1 MRKCLYVRYKGS
13 ENAAIE
19 EKGEK
24 MAEEKFDV
32 IIVGGGITGCV
43 AAYLTAQAGLEVLVV
58 ERAEGAGQKAVTG
71 GRMYGH
77 AMEKVFPGFGEEAPV
92 ERKIVR
98 EKISVL
104 SEDKAFTVEY
114 DDDDMRR
121 PEMASYSI
129 LRANLDPWL
138 TEKAEEAGAMFIHG
152 IRVDR
157 ILQDENG
164 KACGV
169 LAGEEEMYADCI
181 LLADGVNSLLAQQ
194 LGLKKELTP
203 KQVAVG
209 VKEVIYFGEEE
220 INKRFGVKDGE
231 GIANLFMGD
240 VTNGAVGGGFI
251 YTNKDSL
258 SVGIVETIEEIGY
271 GGVAPRDM
279 LERLKQHPSV
289 RDLLTGGQIQ
299 EYSAHLV
306 TEGGYDMIPQ
316 LYADGVLVAGDAAA
330 LVMNLGFTIRGM
342 DCCTESARLAAET
355 IIEAKEKGDF
365 SKAALSLYEKKL
377 NDSFVFTD
385 MKHFRKMPA
394 FIDNHRIFEQ
404 YPGMINEMMRG
415 LFLVDG
421 SKPEKFTK
429 TAMGAVKKVGIFKI
443 LGDVRKGMGAL

>member
-1 MRKCLYVRYKGS
+1 
-13 ENAAIE
+13 
-19 EKGEK
+19 

-43 AAYLTAQAGLEVLVV
+43 AAYLLAQAEMEVLVV
-58 ERAEGAGQKAVTG
+58 ERAEEAGQKAVTG

-77 AMEKVFPGFGEEAPV
+77 AMEKIFPGFGEEAPV

-104 SEDKAFTVEY
+104 SESNAFTVEY
-114 DDDDMRR
+114 DDDDMRK

-152 IRVDR
+152 IRVDK
-157 ILQDENG
+157 IIQDENG

-169 LAGEEEMYADCI
+169 LAGEEEMYSDCV

-194 LGLKKELTP
+194 LGLKKELQP

-209 VKEVIYFGEEE
+209 VKEVIRFGEEE

-231 GIANLFMGD
+231 GVAWLFMGD
-240 VTNGAVGGGFI
+240 VTNGAVGGGFL
-251 YTNKDSL
+251 YTDKDAL

-289 RDLLTGGQIQ
+289 RDYLVGGELQ

-316 LYADGVLVAGDAAA
+316 LYGDGVIVAGDAAA

-342 DCCTESARLAAET
+342 DLCAESARLAAET
-355 IIEAKEKGDF
+355 IIAAKEKGDY
-365 SKAALSLYEKKL
+365 SKASLALYEKKL
-377 NDSFVFTD
+377 NESFIIRD
-385 MKHFRKMPA
+385 MKHYRKMPA
-394 FIDNHRIFEQ
+394 FIDNHRIFEK
-404 YPGMINEMMRG
+404 YPGMIDEMMRG

-421 SKPEKFTK
+421 SKPEKFAK
-429 TAMGAVKKVGIFKI
+429 TAMGAAKKVGIFKI

>member
-1 MRKCLYVRYKGS
+1 
-13 ENAAIE
+13 
-19 EKGEK
+19 

-43 AAYLTAQAGLEVLVV
+43 AAYLLAQAEMEVLVV

-77 AMEKVFPGFGEEAPV
+77 AMEKVFPGFAEEAPV
-92 ERKIVR
+92 QRRIVR
-98 EKISVL
+98 ERISVL
-104 SEDKAFTVEY
+104 GETNAFTVEY
-114 DDDDMRR
+114 DDEDMRK

-129 LRANLDPWL
+129 LRTEFDPWL

-157 ILQDENG
+157 ILTDENG

-169 LAGEEEMYADCI
+169 VAGEEEMYADCI

-194 LGLKKELTP
+194 LGLKKELQP
-203 KQVAVG
+203 RQVAVG
-209 VKEVIYFGEEE
+209 VKEVIKLGEEE
-220 INKRFGVKDGE
+220 INKRFGVTDGE
-231 GIANLFMGD
+231 GLAWLFMGD

-279 LERLKQHPSV
+279 LERLKQHPAV
-289 RDLLTGGQIQ
+289 RDMLTGGELQ

-316 LYADGVLVAGDAAA
+316 LYGDGVLVAGDAAA

-355 IIEAKEKGDF
+355 IIAAKEKGDY
-365 SKAALSLYEKKL
+365 SKASLSLYEKKL
-377 NDSFVFTD
+377 NESFVVTD

-394 FIDNHRIFEQ
+394 FIDNHRMFEQ
-404 YPGMINEMMRG
+404 YPGMISEMMRG

-421 SKPEKFTK
+421 TRPEKFAK
-429 TAMGAVKKVGIFKI
+429 TAMGAVKKVGIFKL
-443 LGDVRKGMGAL
+443 LGDARKGMGAL